1 MSGQVMYEQLKLG
14 QVMSGQLKLG
24 QVMYGQLKLG
34 YFKSIELS
42 CVIRLL

>member
-1 MSGQVMYEQLKLG
+1 MYEQLKLG